1 MGNGVPVRLSNELAA
16 RARTAAELE
25 DRSISGQVEH
35 WARIGQAIEEVI
47 GASTMKRLKARSHD
61 PQLHARLARADT
73 DEGAAAAAKLIA
85 QRDPVRYGIGGN
97 GKIVRVDSRKS
108 RRR

>member
-47 GASTMKRLKARSHD
+47 AASTMKRLKARSHD
-61 PQLHARLARADT
+61 PDLQARLARADT
-73 DEGAAAAAKLIA
+73 DEGAAAAAKFIA
-85 QRDPVRYGIGGN
+85 QRDPVRHGIDRN
-97 GKIVRVDSRKS
+97 GKVVRVAKQ

>member
-35 WARIGQAIEEVI
+35 WARIGQAIEDVI
-47 GASTMKRLKARSHD
+47 AASTMKRLKARSHD
-61 PQLHARLARADT
+61 PELHARISRAAT
-73 DEGAAAAAKLIA
+73 AEGTAAAAKLIA
-85 QRDPVRYGIGGN
+85 QRDPVRYGTDRN
-97 GKIVRVDSRKS
+97 GKIVRVGAPKP
-108 RRR
+108 RR